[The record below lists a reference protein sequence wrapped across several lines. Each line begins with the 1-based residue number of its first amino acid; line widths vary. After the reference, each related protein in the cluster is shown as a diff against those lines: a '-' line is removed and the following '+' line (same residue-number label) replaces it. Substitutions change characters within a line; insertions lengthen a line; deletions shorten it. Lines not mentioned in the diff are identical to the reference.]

1 MRKRTAAKKKRVR
14 PKATLWV
21 PPERKEAIE
30 TELEDFSELFR
41 PLANYKQRAFLMA
54 YVRTIGI
61 RSAMRLSG
69 VARHDHYFWLKTDA
83 RYRATFEEAQRMIAD
98 LIEDEVL
105 RRAAQGHD
113 TPVVYRG
120 DITGWYKSY
129 SDRLAL
135 SVLKALKPKR
145 YHRLPDDGWPGGPTE
160 INIRVHQPG
169 APALEPKPEADP
181 PALLPPDPD
190 GDKEKN

>member
-1 MRKRTAAKKKRVR
+1 MRKRIAKKKNRAR
-14 PKATLWV
+14 KKATFWM
-21 PPERKEAIE
+21 PPEQKESIAA
-30 TELEDFSELFR
+30 ELEEFSELFS

-69 VARHDHYFWLKTDA
+69 VERRNHYFWLKTDA
-83 RYRATFEEAQRMIAD
+83 HYRELFEEAQQMIAD

-129 SDRLAL
+129 PDRLAL
-135 SVLKALKPKR
+135 SVLKAMKPKR
-145 YHRLPDDGWPGGPTE
+145 YNRLPDDGWPGGPSHLT
-160 INIRVHQPG
+160 ITVKRPD
-169 APALEPKPEADP
+169 EPKPDP
-181 PALLPPDPD
+181 ANESKTISLPIPE
-190 GDKEKN
+190 KEE

>member
-1 MRKRTAAKKKRVR
+1 MRKR
-14 PKATLWV
+14 KATKRNCVRRKARLWM
-21 PPERKEAIE
+21 PPEQKESMEA
-30 TELEDFSELFR
+30 ELEEFSELFR
-41 PLANYKQRAFLMA
+41 PLANPKQRAFLMA

-69 VARHDHYFWLKTDA
+69 VERRNHYFWLKTDE
-83 RYRATFEEAQRMIAD
+83 RYRELFDEAQQMIAD

-135 SVLKALKPKR
+135 TVLKAMKPKR
-145 YHRLPDDGWPGGPTE
+145 YHRLPDDGWPGGPTAISITIQRPDDPTPE
-160 INIRVHQPG
+160 
-169 APALEPKPEADP
+169 PANEPTTISLPIPEK
-181 PALLPPDPD
+181 
-190 GDKEKN
+190 KE